1 MEALVDTDHF
11 FQVGDS
17 FSGIVYYQCIFLF
30 SESRLAAYIYS
41 KILSDYLFRRRR
53 STLEDDTNMV
63 SILESIE
70 DVHKKLSTMNKET
83 TSIDEI
89 DPKELCR
96 IKWSLCHM
104 KQHNKYLLTVNADI
118 ERKHNLILF
127 ETILNDIRLVQY
139 HVPYTSVLI
148 NHLKRICIS

>member
-17 FSGIVYYQCIFLF
+17 FGGIVYHQCILF
-30 SESRLAAYIYS
+30 SESRLAAYSYP

-70 DVHKKLSTMNKET
+70 DVHKVLNTINKEA
-83 TSIDEI
+83 TSIDDI

-96 IKWSLCHM
+96 ITWSLCHM
-104 KQHNKYLLTVNADI
+104 TQYNKSLVTQNASI

-127 ETILNDIRLVQY
+127 ETILNDIRLVLY
-139 HVPYTSVLI
+139 DVPYTSVHT
-148 NHLKRICIS
+148 NHFKRICIS

>member
-17 FSGIVYYQCIFLF
+17 FSGIVYYQFTFLF

-53 STLEDDTNMV
+53 STLDDDTNMV

-70 DVHKKLSTMNKET
+70 DVHKKLST
-83 TSIDEI
+83 
-89 DPKELCR
+89 
-96 IKWSLCHM
+96 
-104 KQHNKYLLTVNADI
+104 
-118 ERKHNLILF
+118 
-127 ETILNDIRLVQY
+127 
-139 HVPYTSVLI
+139 I
-148 NHLKRICIS
+148 NIYEPT